1 LLVSSHLKRFEKY
14 SSGIQMTPR
23 KARIKDIAVLAG
35 VSIGT
40 VDRVL
45 HNRGEVA
52 EKTKTKLLQIIKDLD
67 YSPNFI
73 AQALKIKK
81 SIRLV
86 SLLPEPTEE
95 NAFWGKHPQGIIRAM
110 DELIPFSVTFEQI
123 TFNIESENDFQRK
136 ADDVLNYHPDGL
148 VLAPIFKAESIAF
161 CDRLEKENIPYV
173 FIDGFIKETGFLAY
187 TGEDIFQSGRVAG
200 QLADMVTPSKKDIMV
215 INIARNLQNVH
226 HLINRTEGFLSYFT
240 ETGKNIGKK
249 ITLNIPDPTNEKI
262 KKEVDKIFNKNGN
275 VGSIFITG
283 SKSYKIAEYFE
294 SEGINSINLIG
305 YDLHDKNIMYLK
317 SGIIKFLLGQRP
329 EEQTY
334 KGIKKL
340 FEFISLNKIPEKIEY
355 LPVDVVTSE
364 NVNFF
369 LKHY

>member
-1 LLVSSHLKRFEKY
+1 
-14 SSGIQMTPR
+14 MPR
-23 KARIKDIAVLAG
+23 KKARIKDIARLAG

-52 EKTKTKLLQIIKDLD
+52 EKTKTQLLQIIKELD
-67 YSPNFI
+67 YSPDFI
-73 AQALKIKK
+73 AQALKTKK
-81 SIRLV
+81 SFRLV
-86 SLLPEPTEE
+86 SLLPEPTQE
-95 NAFWGKHPQGIIRAM
+95 NAFWSNHSQGIIWAM
-110 DELIPFSVTFEQI
+110 QELKPFPVTIEQI
-123 TFNIESENDFQRK
+123 TFDIQSEKDFQKK
-136 ADDVLNYHPDGL
+136 ADIVLKYHPDGI

-161 CDRLEKENIPYV
+161 CEILHRNNIPFV
-173 FIDGFIKETGFLAY
+173 FIDGFIKETDFLSY

-200 QLADMVTPSKKDIMV
+200 QLTDMVTPVKKDLLV
-215 INIARNLQNVH
+215 INIARNLQNIH
-226 HLINRTEGFLSYFT
+226 HLNKRTEGFLSYFPESGSNT
-240 ETGKNIGKK
+240 GKK
-249 ITLNIPDPTNEKI
+249 ITVNIPDPTIKEI
-262 KKEVDKIFNKNGN
+262 KKEFDKVLNKNQD

-283 SKSYKIAEYFE
+283 SKSYKIAEYLE

-305 YDLHDKNIMYLK
+305 YDLLDKNVKYLK

-329 EEQTY
+329 EEQTF

-340 FEFISLNKIPEKIEY
+340 FEFLSLNKIPEKIEY

-369 LKHY
+369 LK